1 VEFCGPS
8 SLKKIT
14 EEVKTS
20 GAKTIFS
27 PAAYPNKTLK
37 RISKS
42 TGLPI
47 SKTPLYGE
55 GIAADRNAVSTATI
69 NVCTIVNGQGGSC
82 DISGAKKLNSN
93 GLLFVDQI
101 SIQLPLPIFLF
112 HDPFSSSSPGTIP
125 EPIYFYGSSP
135 CTWFTW
141 RRCRN

>member
-1 VEFCGPS
+1 MVTDHKTYSHLADRFGLVEIAMLDSHTTGGVLRPS

-27 PAAYPNKTLK
+27 PAAFPNKTLK

-47 SKTPLYGE
+47 AKTPLYGE
-55 GIAADRNAVSTATI
+55 GIAAGRNAVSTATL

-82 DISGAKKLNSN
+82 DVAGANALK
-93 GLLFVDQI
+93 
-101 SIQLPLPIFLF
+101 
-112 HDPFSSSSPGTIP
+112 
-125 EPIYFYGSSP
+125 
-135 CTWFTW
+135 C
-141 RRCRN
+141 